1 MYELDKRLPDNLEFF
16 QKLQLFSPKQCL
28 NQLHPSFIELPFIDQ
43 FLNKSMFGTIET
55 QWEKLTT
62 VKFTSYLS
70 EDELSD
76 SLKFWSK
83 LYSFKDSGSTYIFRE
98 LSEFVLKL
106 LCLPSSN
113 AIVERVF
120 SILNGVKTRS
130 RNKINLVMLTNL
142 LRIRCHFN
150 SLKKCCTSFV
160 PTKSMY
166 TKFNSTIMYKS
177 SETVTSKSNNL
188 ACINDDDDYDDL
200 LNVLN
205 EVSFSL

>member
-1 MYELDKRLPDNLEFF
+1 
-16 QKLQLFSPKQCL
+16 
-28 NQLHPSFIELPFIDQ
+28 
-43 FLNKSMFGTIET
+43 MFGTVEA

-62 VKFTSYLS
+62 VKLTSYLS

-76 SLKFWSK
+76 SLKCWSK
-83 LYSFKDSGSTYIFRE
+83 LYSFKDAGGTYIFRE

-130 RNKINLVMLTNL
+130 RNKINLVMLENL
-142 LRIRCHFN
+142 LRIRCNFN

-166 TKFNSTIMYKS
+166 TKFNSNILYPKS
-177 SETVTSKSNNL
+177 SETITSTINNI
-188 ACINDDDDYDDL
+188 ACINIDDDYDDL

-205 EVSFSL
+205 